1 MKRESVNRSGYKYI
15 KYDTVKLHRCM
26 MIHQNLPEPTAG
38 IAGTAGSF
46 TLADAK
52 DVAEEELSTGIDVDL
67 TAVAVASLVG
77 DTFDTSVDAKV
88 DMDAP
93 VAVIVA

>member
-1 MKRESVNRSGYKYI
+1 VI

-26 MIHQNLPEPTAG
+26 MIQQNLPEPTAG
-38 IAGTAGSF
+38 TAGSS

-52 DVAEEELSTGIDVDL
+52 EELSTGIDVEL
-67 TAVAVASLVG
+67 TAVAVASPVG
-77 DTFDTSVDAKV
+77 DTFDTSIE

>member
-1 MKRESVNRSGYKYI
+1 MKRESVNRSDYKYI
-15 KYDTVKLHRCM
+15 KYDTVKLHLCM
-26 MIHQNLPEPTAG
+26 MIQQNLPEPTAG
-38 IAGTAGSF
+38 TGSS

-52 DVAEEELSTGIDVDL
+52 EELSTGIDVDW
-67 TAVAVASLVG
+67 TAVAVASPVG